1 MFHWSSQKLVTAGN
15 SISTFEII
23 SIKGKDTGTL
33 YAMKVLKKATLKVF
47 VYSKEVHLVPE
58 KVR

>member
-33 YAMKVLKKATLKVF
+33 YAMKVLKKATLKV
-47 VYSKEVHLVPE
+47 L
-58 KVR
+58 